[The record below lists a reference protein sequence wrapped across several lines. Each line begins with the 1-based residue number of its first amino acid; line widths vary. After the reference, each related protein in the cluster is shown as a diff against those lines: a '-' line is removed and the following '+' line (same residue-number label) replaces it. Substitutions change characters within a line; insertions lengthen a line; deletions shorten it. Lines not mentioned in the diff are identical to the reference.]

1 MNHKCFLS
9 IGSNYN
15 AEYTIPEACSMLK
28 SVLSDVHFSRCM
40 YTKPI
45 GLPSAK
51 TFVNVVAVGK
61 SLLPVDDTIAQ
72 LKQIEYTLGR
82 KPEETKIGCIRI
94 DIDLVQ
100 FDNCILKE
108 QDARRNY
115 YLDGLQELLSNSH

>member
-28 SVLSDVHFSRCM
+28 SVLSDIHFSRCM

-45 GLPSAK
+45 GLLSDK
-51 TFVNVVAVGK
+51 TFVNIVAMGK
-61 SLLPVDDTIAQ
+61 SLLSADETIAQ
-72 LKQIEYTLGR
+72 LKRIEYTLGR
-82 KPEETKIGCIRI
+82 KPEETKNGCIRI

-108 QDARRNY
+108 QDAQRNY
-115 YLDGLQELLSNSH
+115 YRDGLQELLSKSH